1 MSASAQSC
9 LAFILSDCLFVVSNK
24 EPRGCFAFW
33 YYWNREPAWEV
44 ESFLTLATM
53 VDSEWIIHKG
63 KEGEIHVS
71 LCLLGRSTFFL
82 LALSDSHYNYWL
94 FSEHNVASCF
104 GWMVLFL
111 FTFAY
116 GIIPGSE
123 SSSSFSLGTSAAIPC
138 ASDSKSLNV
147 LDEKMCWYELICKGT
162 YNLRLLLFWYCMCLT
177 QTLH

>member
-1 MSASAQSC
+1 MSC
-9 LAFILSDCLFVVSNK
+9 LHTVWLLVCSLKQGAKRLFCILILLKQRTSLGSGIFPYLGYYGRFRMNHSQRKGGWNPRFLVS
-24 EPRGCFAFW
+24 PWSVYF
-33 YYWNREPAWEV
+33 
-44 ESFLTLATM
+44 
-53 VDSEWIIHKG
+53 
-63 KEGEIHVS
+63 
-71 LCLLGRSTFFL
+71 FFL

-123 SSSSFSLGTSAAIPC
+123 SSSSFSRGTSAAVAC

-177 QTLH
+177 QTLQ